1 MSALYFFATGPISQ
15 LTSSKLGAD
24 NVLRMVVLWANYV
37 AYLLGL
43 CTEEICLAL
52 LVRDF
57 RKHIKQQW
65 HDIFGCCCGA
75 KKPDTTAGSF
85 QSQTAQ
91 KHQQT
96 IRSINVIKVNTL
108 VPVQ

>member
-1 MSALYFFATGPISQ
+1 MSALYFVVVNQIAG
-15 LTSSKLGAD
+15 LTSKLGRD

-57 RKHIKQQW
+57 RQHIKQQW
-65 HDIFGCCCGA
+65 EGIFACCGGTENSH
-75 KKPDTTAGSF
+75 TTGG
-85 QSQTAQ
+85 
-91 KHQQT
+91 
-96 IRSINVIKVNTL
+96 I
-108 VPVQ
+108 